1 MDVRNI
7 FFDMDEVLADF
18 SRGVREIVGVET
30 PPQDGKHK
38 DEEDKMWTGI
48 RDAGHFYDRLE
59 LVSGAKELFDEVY
72 SKYGYKCEILTAV
85 PKPKRNIPDAG
96 DDKKKWVKRLLS
108 DKIKVNI
115 VTREEKPGYCKGKD
129 CILIDDLPGN
139 IEDWESTGGTG
150 ILFTAAENT
159 LNALRELGVL

>member
-18 SRGVREIVGVET
+18 SRGVREIVGMEP

-48 RDAGHFYDRLE
+48 RDAKHFYDRLE

-85 PKPKRNIPDAG
+85 PKPKRNIPDARPVHG
-96 DDKKKWVKRLLS
+96 CQIWHGAGCPGLPPFQKASLSRRPAGLLRRA
-108 DKIKVNI
+108 V
-115 VTREEKPGYCKGKD
+115 V
-129 CILIDDLPGN
+129 
-139 IEDWESTGGTG
+139 
-150 ILFTAAENT
+150 AER
-159 LNALRELGVL
+159 ACG